1 MLFVKNYTAKISNI
15 FITTKYYLLIYVKKR
30 TMILLLQENIP
41 NKKIYINE
49 KQENIL
55 KEALTDIVYHFT
67 NLPSALS
74 IVKNDT
80 IYLQSVLG
88 SDAENMK
95 TKELFFLS
103 TTRQK
108 SIEFGYSQRFKDNGV
123 RFTLDGELLKQNFK
137 GKAVNYW
144 GELMGKHSY
153 YNGNHDFQSKQH
165 HTDNESEDRLFS
177 TSPKI
182 EQASKYIKR
191 IDIVINKD
199 NKHQLIYAQNIYL
212 SKFSN
217 KVFIYDN
224 NKDFDYQTDNTI
236 NKEILNN
243 MDLNDFQNKELF
255 TSSFSSEDLGKI
267 ILMLLIGEVDN
278 KKLNEEAAK
287 LAKQYNFERYI
298 NRDFFKGVN
307 YYWSIEQL
315 ISEVKDKLFN
325 FSKHPN
331 ELTNRVLSMINDYFK
346 KHKISNFK
354 QLIQYKI
361 SLGVNTS
368 YKDEDLYDINKTIT
382 TYVWKK
388 NSFDKYII
396 PDINKVPFKTVIDDI
411 ETFAENLEFYARD
424 NYTSK
429 NDFHFVQY
437 IKSIINKNISIKGM
451 YSIMKK
457 LNLTNED
464 IESLMNYKPIE
475 IVQISPY
482 DYYNYKFLDEPED
495 MNTYRNIQHQ
505 RRFMNMFKK

>member
-1 MLFVKNYTAKISNI
+1 M
-15 FITTKYYLLIYVKKR
+15 LIYLKKKK

-41 NKKIYINE
+41 SKKIYINE

-55 KEALTDIVYHFT
+55 KESLTDIVYHFT
-67 NLPSALS
+67 SLSSALS
-74 IVKNDT
+74 IVKHNT

-88 SDAENMK
+88 NDAENMK

-123 RFTLDGELLKQNFK
+123 RFTLDGELLNQNFK
-137 GKAVNYW
+137 SKAINYW
-144 GELMGKHSY
+144 GASMGKHSY
-153 YNGNHDFQSKQH
+153 YNKNHDFKSKQH

-177 TSPKI
+177 TLPKI
-182 EQASKYIKR
+182 EHASKYIKR
-191 IDIVINKD
+191 IDIVINKND
-199 NKHQLIYAQNIYL
+199 KSQVIYAQNIYMT
-212 SKFSN
+212 KFSN

-224 NKDFDYQTDNTI
+224 NKDFDYQTENTI
-236 NKEILNN
+236 NKEIFNN
-243 MDLNDFQNKELF
+243 LELNDFQNKERF

-267 ILMLLIGEVDN
+267 ILMLLIGEVDD

-287 LAKQYNFERYI
+287 LAKHYNFEKYI
-298 NRDFFKGVN
+298 NRDFFRGLN

-315 ISEVKDKLFN
+315 ISEIKDKLFN

-346 KHKISNFK
+346 IHKFSTFK
-354 QLIQYKI
+354 QLLQYKI
-361 SLGVNTS
+361 SLGVITS
-368 YKDEDLYDINKTIT
+368 SKDEDLYDINKTIT
-382 TYVWKK
+382 AYAWKK
-388 NSFDKYII
+388 DEFEKYII
-396 PDINKVPFKTVIDDI
+396 LDINKVPFKTVIDDV
-411 ETFAENLEFYARD
+411 ETFAEKLELYARD

-429 NDFHFVQY
+429 NNFQFVQY
-437 IKSIINKNISIKGM
+437 IKSIINKNISIKDM
-451 YSIMKK
+451 YLIMKK

-475 IVQISPY
+475 VVKITPY
-482 DYYNYKFLDEPED
+482 DYYNYRFLDELD
-495 MNTYRNIQHQ
+495 DINLYRNIKHQ